1 MAKKKIDEV
10 SRIEKLGLSL
20 RVFGMTPTTF
30 DEETKSIEGVLST
43 ENPVSTWDW
52 KRYEMVDEI
61 LLADSFEHPN
71 QIPLLDSH
79 NRASVKDQLG
89 SIREIKSENG
99 KLVGRLYFS
108 DTEDARQAMQK
119 VREGHLTDLS
129 IGFIPHSLYVPEGET
144 YKHTDGR
151 SFNGPV
157 NISKRTELKECSLT
171 PIGAD
176 SFAKLRS
183 QENTEVDNSKYDL
196 LMDENR
202 RLREVIKLVTSK

>member
-20 RVFGMTPTTF
+20 RVFGMTPNTF

-43 ENPVSTWDW
+43 ENPVNTWDW

-61 LLADSFEHPN
+61 LLADSFEYPN

-89 SIREIKSENG
+89 SVRNIRSENG

-108 DTEDARQAMQK
+108 DTEDVRQTMTK

-144 YKHTDGR
+144 YTHTDGR
-151 SFNGPV
+151 SFKGPV

-183 QENTEVDNSKYDL
+183 QDNSEVDNSKYDL

-202 RLREVIKLVTSK
+202 RLKEVIKLVTSK